1 MKKLFALLFF
11 ISTLNVFG
19 QEEKKFKLGFALNPC
34 ISDNI
39 TSNNGKTPVVVNS
52 VLNKIENP
60 IFAYE
65 IAIFSE
71 YNLDL
76 NSKLRFG
83 IGYSNSGYKTNKQK
97 STVAMPDPVIPEYT
111 QFIYKHRDIVIPVLY
126 TRYLKNKL
134 QNFYFIGGAEP
145 QIKINRTSRLN
156 KWYED
161 GTYSSDQWNDRSTSF
176 RRINV
181 NFVLGIGYDIKLSEK
196 IRLFVQPTFDCN
208 ILGTSTNANINR
220 RIYTYGLSL
229 GTVFK

>member
-1 MKKLFALLFF
+1 M
-11 ISTLNVFG
+11 
-19 QEEKKFKLGFALNPC
+19 
-34 ISDNI
+34 
-39 TSNNGKTPVVVNS
+39 
-52 VLNKIENP
+52 
-60 IFAYE
+60 
-65 IAIFSE
+65 
-71 YNLDL
+71 
-76 NSKLRFG
+76 
-83 IGYSNSGYKTNKQK
+83 
-97 STVAMPDPVIPEYT
+97 
-111 QFIYKHRDIVIPVLY
+111 
-126 TRYLKNKL
+126 

-181 NFVLGIGYDIKLSEK
+181 NFVLGFGYDIKLSEK

-229 GTVFK
+229 GTILNNSQYET